1 MYPIKTSPLP
11 YLLWFAKFEKNKSSS
26 EEILEIIRDKLL
38 LDMGFSEKAVSIL
51 NQKLNMGTMKDPS
64 ITEQHQGSCG
74 DILFLSLKIEGSI
87 IHDAMYEYIGCAGL
101 QSCASALSEMIKG
114 RTLEEAARIEIEDI
128 ISFLEGIPEKK
139 YECAEIARD
148 TLRKIIHNWK
158 NPTLK
163 VL

>member
-1 MYPIKTSPLP
+1 MNHH
-11 YLLWFAKFEKNKSSS
+11 FFS
-26 EEILEIIRDKLL
+26 EGILEVIREKLL

-51 NQKLNMGTMKDPS
+51 DQKLNMGTMKEPS

-74 DILFLSLKIEGSI
+74 DILFLSLKIEKDVI
-87 IHDAMYEYIGCAGL
+87 QEAMYEYIGCAGL

-114 RTLEEAARIEIEDI
+114 KSLEEAGQVEIEDI
-128 ISFLEGIPEKK
+128 IKFLEGIPEKK

-148 TLRKIIHNWK
+148 TLRKMIQNWK